1 MIFILTLTLIP
12 TILIEYGVLLLL
24 GENRRKV
31 LSASVVMNIFTNI
44 PLNLYLLYVRDGWM
58 EILLGEVIVLLVES
72 IWYYCLV
79 KNLRQAAIYSL
90 LCNTISFLIGIFVQ
104 LIIISLNIE

>member
-104 LIIISLNIE
+104 LIIISLNNE